1 MSFRQEAIRMTVLE
15 NFERWKEFLGEQ
27 VNKAHA
33 MGMSEEQVTS
43 VAKKMGDYLA
53 AKIDPKNEQERLL
66 KQMWDVGDEQDRQS
80 LARMMIR
87 MSEHEVQ

>member
-1 MSFRQEAIRMTVLE
+1 MDVLE

-33 MGMSEEQVTS
+33 MGMSEDQVAS

-53 AKIDPKNEQERLL
+53 NKVDPKNEQERLL
-66 KQMWDVGDEQDRQS
+66 KQMWDVGDEQDRHA
-80 LARMMIR
+80 LAKMMIR
-87 MSEHEVQ
+87 MSEQKVH

>member
-1 MSFRQEAIRMTVLE
+1 MGVLE
-15 NFERWKEFLGEQ
+15 NFDRWQEFLGDQ

-33 MGMSEEQVTS
+33 MGMSEDQVTA

-53 AKIDPKNEQERLL
+53 NKVDPKNEQERLL
-66 KQMWDVGDEQDRQS
+66 KELWDVGDDQDRMA

-87 MSEHEVQ
+87 MSEHQVH